1 MLPLTKFGLMQITR
15 QRVRPVPV
23 QDVTDVCP
31 TCNGTGKIQPTVL
44 LDKKIENQISF
55 LTQDRGHKFIELRV
69 SPYVSTFLK
78 HGLWSHR
85 LRWMWRY
92 KVNLRIT
99 ADQSVG
105 IIDIH
110 YLDKKGNSLI

>member
-1 MLPLTKFGLMQITR
+1 M
-15 QRVRPVPV
+15 
-23 QDVTDVCP
+23 
-31 TCNGTGKIQPTVL
+31 L

-55 LTQDRGHKFIELRV
+55 LTQDRGRSSSNWCV

-78 HGLWSHR
+78 HGLWSLR

-110 YLDKKGNSLI
+110 YLDKRAIR